1 MCWMGVLASTRTIAL
16 AGVLVL
22 VLAGC
27 GGGDG
32 NGSSG
37 SKSSSPGAKV
47 FADAG
52 CGTCHTLKA
61 AGSSGKVGPNL
72 DEAQPDAEK
81 VRRQVTN
88 GGAGMPSFRDKLS
101 DKEISDVADFVA
113 SSTRTAT
120 GGGSVAAQFEP
131 DETKLSDCQEQSDF
145 KCYEQAFAN
154 ISYDDGPKAALDLF
168 DEKIKQPGPIEADCH
183 RIAHAIG
190 AGSLSYFDGSVG
202 QAFVAGRPSCTSG
215 YYHGILERAF
225 LGISER
231 DLSSASN
238 RFCADQ
244 AIRKT
249 EFIAYQCVHGLGH
262 GLMIYTGYDLPL
274 SLKTCNKLASEW
286 DQRSCTGGVFME
298 NIQSSYGVKSRW
310 LKANDLIYPCNHVA
324 ERDKYYCYD
333 LVPGRVLPVYG
344 HDFKQAIKWCRRSE
358 RGWVVVCFEGLGREA
373 SGFTRLD
380 PERILAICGQA
391 ANMAPACILGAS
403 KDMVYTDVSPR
414 RAKVLCAKS
423 PAAMQGVCWEGIG
436 SILGSMHSASAAR
449 MAACDQATSVQR
461 FRLGCYR
468 GAHVDGF

>member
-1 MCWMGVLASTRTIAL
+1 MGLLASTRTTAL
-16 AGVLVL
+16 AGALVL

-32 NGSSG
+32 GSSG

-101 DKEISDVADFVA
+101 EKEISDVAEFVA

-131 DETKLSDCQEQSDF
+131 DDTELSECEGQSEF

-154 ISYDDGPKAALDLF
+154 IAYDDGPKAALDLF
-168 DEKIKQPGPIEADCH
+168 DEKIKRPGPIEADCH
-183 RIAHAIG
+183 RISHAIG
-190 AGSLSYFDGSVG
+190 AGALSYFDGSVG

-225 LGISER
+225 LGISES
-231 DLSSASN
+231 DLASASN
-238 RFCADQ
+238 RFCADP

-249 EFIAYQCVHGLGH
+249 EFILYQCVHGLGH

-274 SLKTCNKLASEW
+274 ALKTCDQLLGDWN
-286 DQRSCTGGVFME
+286 QRSCGGGVFME
-298 NIQSSYGVKSRW
+298 NIQSSYGVRSRW
-310 LKANDLIYPCNHVA
+310 LKPKDLIYPCNHVA
-324 ERDKYYCYD
+324 ERHKYYCYD
-333 LVPGRVLPVYG
+333 LTPSRVLRDSG
-344 HDFKQAIKWCRRSE
+344 HDFRQAIKWCRRTE
-358 RGWVVVCFEGLGREA
+358 PGWEKVCYQGLGREA

-380 PERILAICGQA
+380 PDRILAICTQA
-391 ANMAPACILGAS
+391 GAMARECVIGAS
-403 KDMVYTDVSPR
+403 KDMVYTDVGPR
-414 RAKVLCAKS
+414 RAKVLCARS
-423 PAAMQGVCWEGIG
+423 PASMRVYCWEGIG
-436 SILGSMHSASAAR
+436 SIVGPMHNATAER
-449 MAACDQATSVQR
+449 KAACDQATSVAAYR
-461 FRLGCYR
+461 RGCYR
-468 GAHVDGF
+468 GAQVVGA